1 MATKPTTTTTMGYTK
16 KPLVKTM
23 PVVKEAVP
31 SEIADK
37 LQTMKNNR
45 AAENY
50 KRAKESMVATPK
62 VAKPAVKVVAK
73 PKAKAPV
80 KKLDPRKGYNSEG
93 KPYPSL
99 ESLSYNGVM
108 FDED

>member
-1 MATKPTTTTTMGYTK
+1 MAAKPKM
-16 KPLVKTM
+16 M
-23 PVVKEAVP
+23 EEVP

-37 LQTMKNNR
+37 LQTMRNNR

-50 KRAKESMVATPK
+50 KRAKESMNATPK
-62 VAKPAVKVVAK
+62 TAKPAVKVVAK

-80 KKLDPRKGYNSEG
+80 KKVNKVGYNSQG
-93 KPYPSL
+93 KAYPSID
-99 ESLSYNGVM
+99 SLSYNGVM

>member
-1 MATKPTTTTTMGYTK
+1 MAVKPKM
-16 KPLVKTM
+16 M
-23 PVVKEAVP
+23 EEVP

-50 KRAKESMVATPK
+50 KRAKESMNATPK
-62 VAKPAVKVVAK
+62 TAKPVAK

-80 KKLDPRKGYNSEG
+80 KKVNKVGYNSQG
-93 KPYPSL
+93 KAYPSID
-99 ESLSYNGVM
+99 SLSYNGIM

>member
-1 MATKPTTTTTMGYTK
+1 MAAKPKM
-16 KPLVKTM
+16 M
-23 PVVKEAVP
+23 EEVP

-50 KRAKESMVATPK
+50 KRAKESVVATPK
-62 VAKPAVKVVAK
+62 TAKPAA
-73 PKAKAPV
+73 KAKAPV
-80 KKLDPRKGYNSEG
+80 KKVNKVGYNSQG
-93 KPYPSL
+93 KAYPSID
-99 ESLSYNGVM
+99 SLSYNGIM

>member
-1 MATKPTTTTTMGYTK
+1 MAVKPKM
-16 KPLVKTM
+16 M
-23 PVVKEAVP
+23 EEVP

-50 KRAKESMVATPK
+50 KRAKESVVATPK
-62 VAKPAVKVVAK
+62 TAKPAAKVVAK

-80 KKLDPRKGYNSEG
+80 KKLDSRKGYNSQG

-99 ESLSYNGVM
+99 DSLSYNGVM

>member
-1 MATKPTTTTTMGYTK
+1 MATKPKM
-16 KPLVKTM
+16 M
-23 PVVKEAVP
+23 EEVP

-37 LQTMKNNR
+37 LQTMRNNR

-50 KRAKESMVATPK
+50 KRAKESVVATPK
-62 VAKPAVKVVAK
+62 TAKPAAKVVVKPK

-93 KPYPSL
+93 KLYPPL
-99 ESLSYNGVM
+99 EGLYHNGIM

>member
-1 MATKPTTTTTMGYTK
+1 MATKPKM
-16 KPLVKTM
+16 M
-23 PVVKEAVP
+23 EEVP

-50 KRAKESMVATPK
+50 KRSKESI
-62 VAKPAVKVVAK
+62 VAKPKTAKPAAK

-80 KKLDPRKGYNSEG
+80 KKVNKVGYNSEG
-93 KPYPSL
+93 KAYPSIKD
-99 ESLSYNGVM
+99 LSYNGVM

>member
-1 MATKPTTTTTMGYTK
+1 MATKPKM
-16 KPLVKTM
+16 M
-23 PVVKEAVP
+23 EEVP

-50 KRAKESMVATPK
+50 KRSKESI
-62 VAKPAVKVVAK
+62 VAK
-73 PKAKAPV
+73 PKTAKPVVKPKAKVPV
-80 KKLDPRKGYNSEG
+80 KKVNKVGYNSEG
-93 KPYPSL
+93 KPYPSIKD
-99 ESLSYNGVM
+99 LSYNGVM

>member
-1 MATKPTTTTTMGYTK
+1 MATKPKM
-16 KPLVKTM
+16 M
-23 PVVKEAVP
+23 EEVP

-37 LQTMKNNR
+37 LQTMRNNR

-50 KRAKESMVATPK
+50 KRSKESVI
-62 VAKPAVKVVAK
+62 AKPKTAKPVAKVVAK

-93 KPYPSL
+93 KLYPPL
-99 ESLSYNGVM
+99 EGLYHNGIM

>member
-1 MATKPTTTTTMGYTK
+1 MATKPKM
-16 KPLVKTM
+16 M
-23 PVVKEAVP
+23 EEVP

-50 KRAKESMVATPK
+50 KLRAKESI
-62 VAKPAVKVVAK
+62 VAK
-73 PKAKAPV
+73 PKTAKPAAKVVVKPKPKARAPV

-93 KPYPSL
+93 KPYPPL
-99 ESLSYNGVM
+99 ESLYHNGIM